1 MAKSASLEE
10 NFENIEEILD
20 KLENGSLS
28 LDESFKLYKEGIKLV
43 KQCNSQ
49 LDKVEK
55 QIIIIDRE
63 EDDEDGY

>member
-28 LDESFKLYKEGIKLV
+28 LDESFKLYKEGMKLI
-43 KQCNSQ
+43 KQCNAQ

-55 QIIIIDRE
+55 QIIILDRE
-63 EDDEDGY
+63 EDDDDGY